1 MRVLASNPDTIGDVL
16 LRQPMYRAI
25 MEAGHDLCL
34 IIRPLLDP
42 LIRTMVPGAKVIVCR
57 EPLYEPGL
65 QPTSATLDTTAE
77 EARRFGPEVLLI
89 APFQWTAL
97 EERLS
102 IDFPG
107 VPCIAM
113 TGKRFMDPHFG
124 PVVSRLRVTKSVP
137 VAEAD
142 PELAKNAA
150 LAGAVLERP
159 LELPDPTLTPDP
171 DHLARADSELE
182 GLGLHAGGYLV
193 ACVGDAR
200 FTRVRNWEPRKWAA
214 LLSHWSQHFDRRI
227 LFIGLESEM
236 DTVRE
241 VMGHLPDPSR
251 SVIWAGTTDD
261 NLPTLVGL
269 IARSAA
275 YAGRDTGPM
284 HIAAALGRPVLAVFG
299 GGTWPR
305 FLPAVSP
312 SVCLTVEVPCSGCG
326 WQCHLARSHCIKDVP
341 VEAAIAAAEDLESG
355 RVTGREVRALPA
367 DPALLASMAR
377 AGAEVARER
386 LIELSILQR
395 RPVPDTR
402 HLEEALE
409 RALKS
414 AARADALAEEL
425 ESLRR
430 EASRREALLR
440 QRLAAQ
446 ENAGAAREA
455 DLKAKLRLA
464 EEQLARPMITPEQL
478 AAIEA
483 AHRQRESELNGH
495 LVRALAELNR
505 RESAESDL
513 RLKLER
519 LESDRRT
526 LGTLTQQ
533 QEAEV
538 VVLRERVNDLLAS
551 RWRRYGQRLGLCMK
565 LPWESQNG
573 QH

>member
-1 MRVLASNPDTIGDVL
+1 
-16 LRQPMYRAI
+16 
-25 MEAGHDLCL
+25 
-34 IIRPLLDP
+34 
-42 LIRTMVPGAKVIVCR
+42 
-57 EPLYEPGL
+57 
-65 QPTSATLDTTAE
+65 
-77 EARRFGPEVLLI
+77 
-89 APFQWTAL
+89 
-97 EERLS
+97 
-102 IDFPG
+102 
-107 VPCIAM
+107 
-113 TGKRFMDPHFG
+113 
-124 PVVSRLRVTKSVP
+124 
-137 VAEAD
+137 
-142 PELAKNAA
+142 
-150 LAGAVLERP
+150 
-159 LELPDPTLTPDP
+159 
-171 DHLARADSELE
+171 
-182 GLGLHAGGYLV
+182 
-193 ACVGDAR
+193 
-200 FTRVRNWEPRKWAA
+200 
-214 LLSHWSQHFDRRI
+214 
-227 LFIGLESEM
+227 
-236 DTVRE
+236 
-241 VMGHLPDPSR
+241 
-251 SVIWAGTTDD
+251 
-261 NLPTLVGL
+261 
-269 IARSAA
+269 
-275 YAGRDTGPM
+275 
-284 HIAAALGRPVLAVFG
+284 
-299 GGTWPR
+299 
-305 FLPAVSP
+305 
-312 SVCLTVEVPCSGCG
+312 
-326 WQCHLARSHCIKDVP
+326 